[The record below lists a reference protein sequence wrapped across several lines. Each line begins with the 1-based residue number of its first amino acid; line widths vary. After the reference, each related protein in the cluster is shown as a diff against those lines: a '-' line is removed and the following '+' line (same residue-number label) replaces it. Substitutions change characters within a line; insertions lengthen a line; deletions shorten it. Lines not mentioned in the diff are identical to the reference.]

1 MTRLTRSL
9 GVRPGG
15 GPLVI
20 LVAGLE
26 RSDAAE
32 AMLATMTD
40 RISQR

>member
-15 GPLVI
+15 GRLVVQ
-20 LVAGLE
+20 VAAPE

-32 AMLATMTD
+32 ATLSTITD
-40 RISQR
+40 RISQG